1 MEMAETKSG
10 MKKRTK
16 DKRRTEIPQKIEVG
30 NDIMK
35 NGREE
40 ESASVQAA
48 GQGGKGVLSGKERM
62 QIFPLHLKMPCKLSV
77 HLSKNWLQ
85 VEQEQKKR
93 RKCCP

>member
-1 MEMAETKSG
+1 

-48 GQGGKGVLSGKERM
+48 GQVGKGGLWERENANLPSS
-62 QIFPLHLKMPCKLSV
+62 FENAV
-77 HLSKNWLQ
+77 
-85 VEQEQKKR
+85 
-93 RKCCP
+93 